1 MDFFTKAQQMKEQE
15 AENRQQ
21 IEDKTS
27 AELLQELERAKTIRD
42 SKRNAE
48 ELTKELYRRAI
59 ENIKISEWE
68 RIKINKHNF
77 EDKDEV
83 IDILLY
89 TIGKMATD
97 PIFYKMNVAK
107 LKGHTP
113 IYTKEA
119 EW

>member
-1 MDFFTKAQQMKEQE
+1 MDFFTKAQQMKQQE

-97 PIFYKMNVAK
+97 PTFYKINVAK

>member
-1 MDFFTKAQQMKEQE
+1 MDFFTKAQQMKQQE

-59 ENIKISEWE
+59 ENIKIGEME
-68 RIKINKHNF
+68 RTRITKHNF

-89 TIGKMATD
+89 AVGKLSQD
-97 PIFYKMNVAK
+97 PIFYKINIRK
-107 LKGHTP
+107 LKDHTP
-113 IYTKEA
+113 IYRKEA
-119 EW
+119 E